1 MSVQIKP
8 KTKIEEFDFNAVSDI
23 TAVVSGIYADI
34 YNNSSTYIA
43 DNLKYNIY
51 RLLDDSS
58 ESVHRNLSSN
68 VDRYIPLISTSYET
82 IDYSNLDS
90 DKVPN
95 LELTKFKDSSDEKKI
110 HNLDYVNNM
119 ICPDLM
125 KSVYSEI
132 LAKIIVASSDC
143 VSGESQ
149 LINRLDQLR
158 YLNTYINDTYNRLVY
173 LNTELYDGYATG
185 IATEYTNA
193 ETVTNGNI
201 DAEDIAKI
209 YLINQTEEPKLEL
222 DIRGI
227 KVPYKVTKLSNNWY
241 IAKFPQYLLAN
252 NSDDLLAIECLTF
265 SNISDGAKMRHSA
278 DVLTSDTNYGS
289 TLATT
294 NILKVEE

>member
-8 KTKIEEFDFNAVSDI
+8 KTNIEEFDFNAVSDI
-23 TAVVSGIYADI
+23 TAVISGVYADI
-34 YNNSSTYIA
+34 YDNSSTYIN

-58 ESVHRNLSSN
+58 ESIHRSLSSE

-82 IDYSNLDS
+82 IDYGNLDA

-95 LELTKFKDSSDEKKI
+95 LELIKFEDSNDKKI

-132 LAKIIVASSDC
+132 LAGTTITSNDC
-143 VSGESQ
+143 VGAESQ

-158 YLNTYINDTYNRLVY
+158 YLNTYINDAYNRLVY
-173 LNTELYDGYATG
+173 LNTNLYDGYATG
-185 IATEYTNA
+185 IATDYTDA
-193 ETVTNGNI
+193 EAVTNGNI
-201 DAEDIAKI
+201 DAENIAKI
-209 YLINQTEEPKLEL
+209 YLIKQKAEPKLEL

-227 KVPYKVTKLSNNWY
+227 KVPYKVTKLSNSWY

-252 NSDDLLAIECLTF
+252 NSDDLLAIEYLAL
-265 SNISDGAKMRHSA
+265 SNISNGAKMRHSTDA
-278 DVLTSDTNYGS
+278 LTSSKSYGS
-289 TLATT
+289 ALATT
-294 NILKVEE
+294 NILKV

>member
-8 KTKIEEFDFNAVSDI
+8 KTNIEEFDFNAVSDI
-23 TAVVSGIYADI
+23 TAVISGVYADI
-34 YNNSSTYIA
+34 YDNSSTYIN

-51 RLLDDSS
+51 RLLDYSS
-58 ESVHRNLSSN
+58 ETVHRNLSSD

-82 IDYSNLDS
+82 IDYDNLDA

-95 LELTKFKDSSDEKKI
+95 LELTEFEDSNDKKI

-132 LAKIIVASSDC
+132 LAGTTITSNDC
-143 VSGESQ
+143 ISAESQ

-173 LNTELYDGYATG
+173 LNTNLYDGYATG
-185 IATEYTNA
+185 IATDYTDA
-193 ETVTNGNI
+193 EAVADGNI
-201 DAEDIAKI
+201 DAENIAKI
-209 YLINQTEEPKLEL
+209 YLINQEAEPKLEL

-252 NSDDLLAIECLTF
+252 NSDDLLAIEYLAL
-265 SNISDGAKMRHSA
+265 SNISNGAEMRHSKDA
-278 DVLTSDTNYGS
+278 LTSSKSYGS

-294 NILKVEE
+294 NILKV